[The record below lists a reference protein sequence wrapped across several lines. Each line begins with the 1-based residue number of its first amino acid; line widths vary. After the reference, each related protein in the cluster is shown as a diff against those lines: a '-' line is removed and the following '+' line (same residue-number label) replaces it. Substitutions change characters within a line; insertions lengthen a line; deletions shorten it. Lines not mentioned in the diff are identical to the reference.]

1 MNNSFRNSKIYML
14 VCDNPELIYFGSTIQ
29 DLETRFKQHAA
40 KSNKSTSRQ
49 LFTDSDNV
57 EIKLIEHV
65 DCNNK
70 KELETVE
77 RYYIENTQCCNIV
90 VPGRTDLEYRQAHR
104 QELAASSRD
113 YYWNKRDK
121 VLKRVSNYYKKNKK
135 KINER
140 KGAKNREKVICPN
153 CIKTMSRCSYYKHK
167 KKHYSQ

>member
-113 YYWNKRDK
+113 YYWKTREK
-121 VLKRVSNYYKKNKK
+121 VLERVSNYYKNNKK
-135 KINER
+135 KSMIGKELKIVKR
-140 KGAKNREKVICPN
+140 LYAPIVLK
-153 CIKTMSRCSYYKHK
+153 
-167 KKHYSQ
+167 Q

>member
-1 MNNSFRNSKIYML
+1 ML

-77 RYYIENTQCCNIV
+77 RYYIENTQCCNVV

-113 YYWNKRDK
+113 YYWKKRDK
-121 VLKRVSNYYKKNKK
+121 VLQRVSNYYKNNKK
-135 KINER
+135 KINDR
-140 KGAKNREKVICPN
+140 KGAKNREKVICPH
-153 CIKTMSRCSYYKHK
+153 CIKTIVLSIETRPRALHEAGGQAVRMQH
-167 KKHYSQ
+167 